1 MNKETKINKIMGY
14 RKRDGNYSHNS
25 SQFLLLEGIPSE

>member
-1 MNKETKINKIMGY
+1 MNKETKINKIMGFW
-14 RKRDGNYSHNS
+14 KRDVNSSHNS